1 MSFIETVAPEEAQ
14 EPVAGHYR
22 EAEATFGYLP
32 NFARGFSLRPDAYA
46 AWMQLVSAVRDPM
59 DRRRYELATLAAA
72 RALRSSYCMLGHG
85 TVLAE
90 RFMDPDD
97 VRAVAEDHRRAGLD
111 EVDVAVMD
119 FAEKVA
125 TDASAVT
132 QADVDRLRELGLTD
146 TDVLDLVLT
155 AAARAF
161 FTKVL
166 DATGAAPDRA
176 FADLDER
183 LRDAL
188 VVGRPISPR

>member
-1 MSFIETVAPEEAQ
+1 MSFIETVAPDEAR

-22 EAEATFGYLP
+22 EAEAAFGYLP
-32 NFARGFSLRPDAYA
+32 NFTRAFSLRPGAYA
-46 AWMQLVSAVRDPM
+46 AWMQLVAAVRDTM

-72 RALRSSYCMLGHG
+72 RVLRSSYCMLGHG
-85 TVLAE
+85 SVLAE
-90 RFMDPDD
+90 RFMEPDD
-97 VRAVAEDHRRAGLD
+97 VRAIAEDHRDAGLD
-111 EVDVAVMD
+111 AVDVAVMD

-125 TDASAVT
+125 DDATAVT

-146 TDVLDLVLT
+146 SDVLDVVLT

-166 DATGAAPDRA
+166 DATGAAPDHA
-176 FADLDER
+176 FAQLDEG